1 MNIPIDPR
9 WLESTLL
16 ASVRMAMFIIIAP
29 PFSSRAFPGMVKAI
43 LSVGLGVAV
52 SGTVEQSLPSLTDAA
67 FYLALVEQLTIG
79 AALGFL
85 VYLVFAAIESAG
97 SLIDLFG
104 GFQIS
109 QAFDPTLS
117 LNGAAFA
124 RLFQM
129 AAVALMFSS
138 GAYQIVLAGLAR
150 TFVSLP
156 VGAGFPATITAADV
170 AAELSGMFVAAVQI
184 AGPLIIVLV
193 LADIGL
199 GLLTKVAPALNAFSM
214 SYPIKMTLSLALG
227 GVVFVALPAAIASM
241 TGAAVALIGGGHP

>member
-1 MNIPIDPR
+1 MSIPIDSA
-9 WLESTLL
+9 WLEGTLL
-16 ASVRMAMFIIIAP
+16 ASVRMAVFVCLAP
-29 PFSSRAFPGMVKAI
+29 PFNSRAFPAMVKAI

-52 SGTVEQSLPSLTDAA
+52 SGTVSKDVPAMTDAA
-67 FYLALVEQLTIG
+67 FLIALAEQLLIG

-85 VYLVFAAIESAG
+85 VYLIFAAVEAAG
-97 SLIDLFG
+97 SMIDLFG

-117 LNGAAFA
+117 INGAQFA

-129 AAVALMFSS
+129 AAIALMFSS
-138 GAYQIVLAGLAR
+138 GAYQVVLAGLAR
-150 TFVSLP
+150 TFASLP
-156 VGAGFPATITAADV
+156 IGAGFPATITASDV
-170 AAELSGMFVAAVQI
+170 ATEVSGMFVAAVQI

-214 SYPIKMTLSLALG
+214 SYPIKMTLSLVLG
-227 GVVFVALPAAIASM
+227 GVVFIALPAAIQSM
-241 TGAAVALIGGGHP
+241 TDSAMRLLGGGFQ